1 MRALIGAG
9 VGCLLLGCAIAEG
22 APLPDA
28 ALAVRAS
35 PAPESSQ
42 RAARHDDLLAYVPVD
57 APYVLAV
64 LEPAPRGY
72 VRRIEPVLTPMLAA
86 LQTELDGIE
95 RAELDPELRTLLGEL
110 DGRLSAAGLREL
122 GVDPNPRWVLY
133 GIGLA
138 PVLRLRLHDAAR
150 FEMLLR
156 RIDAADGTP
165 WPTLPLASV
174 SGWRV
179 ADGETAIAWS
189 VVGDDFV
196 VTLYPSA
203 LEARIVPEAFGVRP
217 PARSLADSGWAK
229 TQRREHGLL
238 PHGLGRIDLLAL
250 TDAWTGEG
258 TDTTAATARAW
269 ELVADDEPCG
279 AAVRSVVALAPEL
292 VFGLTELSDAA
303 VRGRSIWRMHASL
316 GADLARIAGPL
327 PKTRDGVAAAGFA
340 IDMARVETV
349 ARRWAVD
356 LHRAAPACV
365 DAELW
370 KLVVLPEAVA
380 SVKAGAA
387 VLHTYDRREEAV
399 SYTAVLALSEPERW
413 LSVVLPELSLRDWPK
428 RRPVPAREVWPR
440 AELDDAFVARTSK
453 ALALA
458 GGDRARAHARRAARA
473 SGRDDDTL
481 FFLHLGFGEVRQAIP
496 PRMLREALDELDPAE
511 RKLAQGLLALL
522 GDYDARVFVEDA
534 GLTADWSLRW
544 R

>member
-1 MRALIGAG
+1 MGAG
-9 VGCLLLGCAIAEG
+9 VGCFLLGCAIAEG
-22 APLPDA
+22 APLPA
-28 ALAVRAS
+28 SGLAVRAS
-35 PAPESSQ
+35 PGAEPSP
-42 RAARHDDLLAYVPVD
+42 RAARHEDLLAYVPVD

-72 VRRIEPVLTPMLAA
+72 VRRIEPVLTPILSA
-86 LQTELDGIE
+86 LQTELDGVD

-122 GVDPNPRWVLY
+122 GVDPNPRWVVY

-138 PVLRLRLHDAAR
+138 PVLRLRLHDPAR
-150 FEMLLR
+150 FDRLLR

-165 WPTLPLASV
+165 WPTLAQAGV

-179 ADGETAIAWS
+179 TDDETSVAWA

-196 VTLYPSA
+196 VTVYPSA
-203 LEARIVPEAFGVRP
+203 LEDRIVPEALGVRP

-238 PHGLGRIDLLAL
+238 PHGLGRVDLLAL
-250 TDAWTGEG
+250 TDAWTGQG
-258 TDTTAATARAW
+258 ADTTAATARAW
-269 ELVADDEPCG
+269 DLVADDEPCG

-292 VFGLTELSDAA
+292 VFGLTELSEAA
-303 VRGRSIWRMHASL
+303 VRGRSIWRMRGSL
-316 GADLARIAGPL
+316 VADLARIAGPL

-340 IDMARVETV
+340 VDMARVEAV

-370 KLVVLPEAVA
+370 KLVVFPEAVA
-380 SVKAGAA
+380 SVQGGAA

-399 SYTAVLALSEPERW
+399 SYTAVLALAEPERW

-440 AELDDAFVARTSK
+440 AELDDAFVARTSD
-453 ALALA
+453 AVALA

-511 RKLAQGLLALL
+511 RELAEGVLALL